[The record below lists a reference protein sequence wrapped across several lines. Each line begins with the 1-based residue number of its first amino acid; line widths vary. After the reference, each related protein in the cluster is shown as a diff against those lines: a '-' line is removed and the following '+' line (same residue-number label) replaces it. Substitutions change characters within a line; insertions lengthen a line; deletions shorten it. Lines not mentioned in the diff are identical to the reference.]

1 MERALLG
8 LAENLTAAER
18 SELESDVVLTYVMF
32 GLAIAWA
39 VCLYLRRWIIAIV
52 AFVVECALGL
62 DILPE
67 WLATSVRADG
77 WVYGFAAA
85 FALTGIVALA
95 ETRPKRLAFRRR
107 PA

>member
-1 MERALLG
+1 MSFDA
-8 LAENLTAAER
+8 
-18 SELESDVVLTYVMF
+18 VLTYVML
-32 GLAIAWA
+32 GLAIAWS
-39 VCLYLRRWIIAIV
+39 VCLYLRRWIIAVV

-77 WVYGFAAA
+77 WVYGSAAA

-95 ETRPKRLAFRRR
+95 ETRPKRLTFRR